1 MKKKIDF
8 LKILIWVASY
18 VDLVAFAIVG
28 GYSYFKIS
36 KERED
41 LKDVVKHSLIIY
53 LVFLGIFTLLN
64 LLGYFGQMSDAYYSS
79 TFYDVI
85 TFLTNFFRIVKIV
98 VYAVA
103 VCLCIFKPKTTKTS
117 TVAEEKVDNTDK

>member
-103 VCLCIFKPKTTKTS
+103 VCLCIFKPKTTKAS
-117 TVAEEKVDNTDK
+117 TVAEEKVDNIDK